1 MHHKEINLHIKMKIN
16 HNMKTN
22 IHKLRT
28 NLFPKQNII
37 SMDAIENINREY
49 RGRIDNT

>member
-1 MHHKEINLHIKMKIN
+1 MKKT

-22 IHKLRT
+22 IHKLRI

-37 SMDAIENINREY
+37 SIDAIENINSEY
-49 RGRIDNT
+49 RGRIDST